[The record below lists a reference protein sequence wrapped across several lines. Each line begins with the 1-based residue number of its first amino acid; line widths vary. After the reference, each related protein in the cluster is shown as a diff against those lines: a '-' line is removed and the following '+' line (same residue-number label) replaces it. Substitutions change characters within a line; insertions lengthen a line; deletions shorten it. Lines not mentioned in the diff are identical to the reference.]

1 MSRIFISHS
10 SGDNAA
16 ALAIA
21 QWLAETGWDDYFLD
35 ITPERGLAPGERWQA
50 ALKAAADRCEAVL
63 FLISPSWQRSRWCLA
78 EFLLAKQ
85 LGKAIFGVMIAPA
98 PIEQLPEEMTSEWQL
113 CDLVQGSE
121 QRTYFVQQAPHVP
134 RTEIRFARVGLDR
147 LRIGLQRAG
156 LDPST
161 FPWPPPGDPDR
172 SPYPGLRALEAE
184 DAAMLFGRDAMIVR
198 GLDQLRRTRE
208 RGIEHLF
215 VIVGASG
222 AGKSSFMRA
231 GLLPRLARDD
241 RQFLPIPVVRPERAA
256 LNGPEGLLASLAR
269 AFKTHGLNRSRAQ
282 LRGVLDAPL
291 GLASLLR
298 ELRDAR
304 PRLTEESGAP
314 PTIIVPIDQGEEL
327 FAADAGAEGSAL
339 VAHLGPLVAPDAV
352 GNDYPH
358 TIVLGSIRADSL
370 DLMQSQPS
378 LQNLPTVL
386 FNLPPVSRGEF
397 KGVIE
402 GPAARHTAAG
412 RKLSIDPA
420 LTEHLM
426 ADAEG
431 ADALPLLALTLER
444 LYLEHGADGALTLDA
459 YERMGGLRG
468 SIEAAVD
475 AAFAD
480 PSRTPAVPAEARD
493 RLELLRQAFVPW
505 LASVDPDTGE
515 RKRRVARW
523 EDIPEASQPLI
534 DRLVK
539 QRLLIKDRRR
549 VREGEDESI
558 VVEVAHEALIRQ
570 WPPLRGWLDEEEADL
585 RNLEGVRRA
594 AAEWA
599 RNEAD
604 AEWLVHTGERLDD
617 AEALTRWPDFKAML
631 GEQGLAYLGACRK
644 RDDEARAEREAQLAL
659 ISRQQA
665 QVEEGQ
671 KRTAEAQTRTARL
684 QRWTK
689 FALAGVA
696 VVLAGTGWWIVKQ
709 TRDVARQTS
718 FVIAQN
724 AERVS
729 DGFVATRSVPQSGRA
744 LRLSVAAARSSLL
757 APAHPLAVLQMARAA
772 QAFRPAQ
779 VFELPAAANM
789 SVELSPDGSRL
800 LAKDS
805 KAGTLHL
812 YDVGSGAEIAKL
824 TGLEGRTRN
833 VFGPDG
839 GRVVTWGS
847 KASPVLWDAKT
858 GRIIARLD
866 GHEDIVV

>member
-21 QWLAETGWDDYFLD
+21 RWLADSGWDDYFLD

-85 LGKAIFGVMIAPA
+85 LGKAIFGVL
-98 PIEQLPEEMTSEWQL
+98 IESTPLDHLPEEMTAEWQL
-113 CDLVQGSE
+113 CDLVRGSE
-121 QRTYFVQQAPHVP
+121 QRTYSVEQSPHVS
-134 RTEIRFARVGLDR
+134 RTDIRFASAGLDR

-161 FPWPPPGDPDR
+161 FPWPPANEPDR
-172 SPYPGLRALEAE
+172 SPYPGLRALDAE
-184 DAAMLFGRDAMIVR
+184 DAAVLFGRDAMIVR

-241 RQFLPIPVVRPERAA
+241 RQFLPLPVIRPERAA
-256 LNGPEGLLASLAR
+256 INGREGLIASLER
-269 AFKTHGLNRSRAQ
+269 AFKARGTTRSRAQ
-282 LRGVLDAPL
+282 LRSALEQPL
-291 GLASLLR
+291 GLAALLR

-304 PRLTEESGAP
+304 PHVPEDAGTP
-314 PTIIVPIDQGEEL
+314 PTLVIPIDQGEEL

-339 VAHLGPLVAPDAV
+339 VAHLGPLVSADAPREDV
-352 GNDYPH
+352 PH

-386 FNLPPVSRGEF
+386 FNLPPVARGEF

-402 GPAARHTAAG
+402 GPAARHTASG
-412 RKLSIDPA
+412 RKLTIDPA

-431 ADALPLLALTLER
+431 ADAMPLLALTLQR
-444 LYLEHGADGALTLDA
+444 LYLEHGADGALTLEG

-468 SIEAAVD
+468 SIEAAVE
-475 AAFAD
+475 AAFAE
-480 PSRTPAVPAEARD
+480 PSHSPAVPEEARD
-493 RLELLRQAFVPW
+493 RLDLLRQAFVPW

-523 EDIPEASQPLI
+523 EDIPDPSRPLI
-534 DRLVK
+534 DRLVR

-549 VREGEDESI
+549 MREGEQESI

-570 WPPLRGWLDEEEADL
+570 WPPLRSWLDEEEADL
-585 RNLEGVRRA
+585 RNLEGVRRV
-594 AAEWA
+594 
-599 RNEAD
+599 R
-604 AEWLVHTGERLDD
+604 GR
-617 AEALTRWPDFKAML
+617 M
-631 GEQGLAYLGACRK
+631 GA
-644 RDDEARAEREAQLAL
+644 
-659 ISRQQA
+659 
-665 QVEEGQ
+665 
-671 KRTAEAQTRTARL
+671 
-684 QRWTK
+684 QR
-689 FALAGVA
+689 
-696 VVLAGTGWWIVKQ
+696 I
-709 TRDVARQTS
+709 
-718 FVIAQN
+718 
-724 AERVS
+724 
-729 DGFVATRSVPQSGRA
+729 
-744 LRLSVAAARSSLL
+744 
-757 APAHPLAVLQMARAA
+757 
-772 QAFRPAQ
+772 
-779 VFELPAAANM
+779 
-789 SVELSPDGSRL
+789 
-800 LAKDS
+800 
-805 KAGTLHL
+805 
-812 YDVGSGAEIAKL
+812 
-824 TGLEGRTRN
+824 
-833 VFGPDG
+833 
-839 GRVVTWGS
+839 
-847 KASPVLWDAKT
+847 
-858 GRIIARLD
+858 
-866 GHEDIVV
+866 